1 MVARIKF
8 TKSGSAKFIGHL
20 DLLRYFQKAFK
31 RANLDLAYTQGYNP
45 RQITT
50 FASPLGVGLTSEG
63 EYLDLTLNSSDSPE
77 LMIERINKVMA
88 NNIQVIGYTILPDN
102 SKNAMSVV
110 AAADYIVSLIDG
122 YDFIAIDQFQ
132 DKFKEFYK
140 QEHIKIIKKTKK
152 SEREIDLK
160 PLIYKFGFSE
170 EDFYN
175 KDKNNKF
182 HRDFYENGLCVYLQ
196 LATGSVNNI
205 KPELVMKTFCDY
217 IDVSYNTFAFRI
229 HRLEI
234 YSNKSKNDTVELI
247 ALDKM

>member
-8 TKSGSAKFIGHL
+8 TKLGSAKFIGHL

-31 RANLDLAYTQGYNP
+31 RAKLDLAYSQGYNP

-77 LMIERINKVMA
+77 QMIERINKVMA
-88 NNIQVIGYTILPDN
+88 DNIQVVAYTILLDD

-110 AAADYIVSLIDG
+110 AAADYIVSLKDG
-122 YDFIAIDQFQ
+122 YDFISNKEFQ
-132 DKFKEFYK
+132 EKFEAFYK
-140 QEHIKIIKKTKK
+140 QEDIKIIKKTKK
-152 SEREIDLK
+152 SEREMDLK
-160 PLIYKFGFSE
+160 PLIYEFGFPK
-170 EDFYN
+170 ED
-175 KDKNNKF
+175 
-182 HRDFYENGLCVYLQ
+182 LCLYLQ

-205 KPELVMKTFCDY
+205 KAELVMETFCDY
-217 IDVSYNTFAFRI
+217 IGLPYNPFAFAI
-229 HRLEI
+229 HRLEV
-234 YSNKSKNDTVELI
+234 YANKGKNDIVEFV

>member
-8 TKSGSAKFIGHL
+8 TKLGSAKFIGHL

-31 RANLDLAYTQGYNP
+31 RAKLDLAYSQGYNP

-77 LMIERINKVMA
+77 QMIERINKVMA
-88 NNIQVIGYTILPDN
+88 DNIQVVAYTILLDD

-110 AAADYIVSLIDG
+110 AAADYIVSLKDG
-122 YDFIAIDQFQ
+122 YDFISNKEFQ
-132 DKFKEFYK
+132 EKFEAFYK
-140 QEHIKIIKKTKK
+140 QEDIKIIKKTKK
-152 SEREIDLK
+152 SEREMDLK
-160 PLIYKFGFSE
+160 PLIYEFGFPK
-170 EDFYN
+170 ED
-175 KDKNNKF
+175 
-182 HRDFYENGLCVYLQ
+182 LCLYLR

-205 KPELVMKTFCDY
+205 KAELVMETFCDY
-217 IDVSYNTFAFRI
+217 IGLPYNPFAFAI
-229 HRLEI
+229 HRLEV
-234 YSNKSKNDTVELI
+234 YANKGKNDIVEFV